1 MPQEFSPKDEIQR
14 MLHMWWVLAACMIL
28 GGLVGFAV
36 HRVEPPVYQA
46 KATLYS
52 FIDFQKVTDV
62 RLSEYDEDVTINT
75 IQSVMLSN
83 LVIGKVLENAD
94 NAGIPMDYTTFMDQM
109 SIYRS
114 LTNYELFYRDRNPK
128 VARTI
133 VNIWAQTGL
142 STLKELQA
150 AGAVPPYITV
160 ELQNL
165 AEQPQSPSYSQTN
178 SYVLSGAVLGL
189 VAGLLASS
197 SSFPISH
204 KKRVTG
210 KKAKMSR
217 LVK

>member
-14 MLHMWWVLAACMIL
+14 MLQMWWVLAVCMIL
-28 GGLVGFAV
+28 GGLVGFAI

-52 FIDFQKVTDV
+52 FIDFQKITDV

-83 LVIGKVLENAD
+83 LVIGKVLEDAVS
-94 NAGIPMDYTTFMDQM
+94 AGIPMDYTTFMDHM

-114 LTNYELFYRDRNPK
+114 LTNYELFYRDRDPK

-178 SYVLSGAVLGL
+178 SYVLSGSVLGF
-189 VAGLLASS
+189 VTGLLVTS
-197 SSFPISH
+197 SSFSFSP
-204 KKRVTG
+204 KKRVTE
-210 KKAKMSR
+210 KKAKTSR
-217 LVK
+217 LAK